1 MRAAALLIVALF
13 VVVPCMAQIPMECGM
28 LIGGQFHTLVT
39 QASDG
44 SYYNWWD
51 FNGVAGQTV
60 RIEMRSFLFDTNLIL
75 LDPEG
80 RPVAQNDD
88 ASPDRTDS
96 LIEFT
101 LTGTGTWQIIANS
114 ALPGQLGDYKMTL
127 ECSEAPPPPTRKR
140 SVKR

>member
-1 MRAAALLIVALF
+1 MAGLLLALAIAAPGL
-13 VVVPCMAQIPMECGM
+13 AQVPMECGM
-28 LIGGQFHTLVT
+28 LVGGQFHTLVT

-51 FNGVAGQTV
+51 FKGVAGQTV
-60 RIEMRSFLFDTNLIL
+60 TIEMRSFLFDTNLML

-80 RPVAQNDD
+80 RPVAHNDD

-96 LIEFT
+96 LIRFT
-101 LTGTGTWQIIANS
+101 LTQTGTWQIIANS

-127 ECSEAPPPPTRKR
+127 ECSEAPPPPLRKR
-140 SVKR
+140 SIRR